1 MPWAG
6 MAARFARVWNVLA
19 ARDGMAWIDVT
30 HLTDEVVVAIIV
42 GPILLWGVVAG
53 YVFGLRRR
61 IKKLERK
68 ADIEDVQWRE
78 R

>member
-1 MPWAG
+1 MTA
-6 MAARFARVWNVLA
+6 
-19 ARDGMAWIDVT
+19 
-30 HLTDEVVVAIIV
+30 LTDEVVFGIMA
-42 GPILLWGVVAG
+42 GPYLLLGVVAG

-68 ADIEDVQWRE
+68 ADIEDVHWRA